1 MYINILCLLIST
13 ICYFYVPNRV
23 GSYSYLGIVIVMLS
37 IQILGLFKR
46 KEPYTIIDRQ
56 IIRIFPILL
65 FSFVCVHFQQFI
77 DLFLGSGTFKYREYS
92 DFNLVTKSAFLS
104 SMGFSSLVLGY
115 RYGIEKHFIINNNYP
130 TTENNHKRLKVIFN
144 IFFLIFTCLFVLL
157 NGSAY
162 LTGNYSQETMLN
174 MQGTINAY
182 SIIFMQCCMY
192 ASTIETCKYLE
203 HLGCVNSIFDYIKG
217 FSPIYYICLF
227 LILFFNLV
235 LGDRGP
241 LITYTCI
248 YVYGYVLTTK
258 KKLNPIVIISSGAL
272 LAICLSAISIYR
284 TDENKSFSE
293 FNTYRNTVA
302 ENGSIS
308 PFTAE
313 LAGSTYATLL
323 AVESTPDLYP
333 YRYGL
338 FSLNNIVAAI
348 PFSSSIFETLG
359 IHQSLLEYGH
369 SSSFIT
375 WYGHGGDLT
384 RSGLGSSTIADAYID
399 FGPLGV
405 VILLFLIGY
414 LIRFLD
420 EKSFLNSINSIN
432 NFVLITAFVLFAN
445 AFYFPRSMIFFFVKD
460 IVWTWVFYTIVC
472 KLFGKI

>member
-1 MYINILCLLIST
+1 MSVYLICLVIATLCYANADLFT
-13 ICYFYVPNRV
+13 
-23 GSYSYLGIVIVMLS
+23 GYSSSLSIVIALLA
-37 IQILGLFKR
+37 IQLVVIYR
-46 KEPYTIIDRQ
+46 RYEPYESLRKQ
-56 IIRIFPILL
+56 YIRIFPILL

-77 DLFLGSGTFKYREYS
+77 DLYLGTGTFKYREYS
-92 DFNLVTKSAFLS
+92 DYHLVTKSAFLS
-104 SMGFSSLVLGY
+104 STGLSSLLLGY
-115 RYGIEKHFIINNNYP
+115 IFGIEKHFNITNNNLQN
-130 TTENNHKRLKVIFN
+130 ENNHKRLKVIFN
-144 IFFLIFTCLFVLL
+144 CCFLIFTILFLIL
-157 NGSAY
+157 NGRAY

-182 SIIFMQCCMY
+182 SKIFMQCCMY

-203 HLGCVNSIFDYIKG
+203 QLGCVNSIFDYIKG

-248 YVYGYVLTTK
+248 YVYGYALTTK
-258 KKLNPIVIISSGAL
+258 KKLNPIVIISSCAL
-272 LAICLSAISIYR
+272 LAICLSVISIYR

-293 FNTYRNTVA
+293 FNTYRSTVA

-420 EKSFLNSINSIN
+420 EKSFLNSISSIN
-432 NFVLITAFVLFAN
+432 NFVLIAAFVLFAN

-472 KLFGKI
+472 KLFGNN

>member
-1 MYINILCLLIST
+1 
-13 ICYFYVPNRV
+13 
-23 GSYSYLGIVIVMLS
+23 MLS

-77 DLFLGSGTFKYREYS
+77 DLFLGSGTFKYSEYS

-104 SMGFSSLVLGY
+104 SMGFSSLLLGY

-144 IFFLIFTCLFVLL
+144 FFFLIFTCLFVFL

-162 LTGNYSQETMLN
+162 LTGNYSQETLLN

-203 HLGCVNSIFDYIKG
+203 QLGCVNSIFDYIKG

-227 LILFFNLV
+227 LILFFNLF

-258 KKLNPIVIISSGAL
+258 KKINPMVIFVIGAL
-272 LAICLSAISIYR
+272 LAICLSVISIYR

-293 FNTYRNTVA
+293 FNNYRSAVT

-323 AVESTPDLYP
+323 AVESTPELYP

-359 IHQSLLEYGH
+359 IHKSLLEYGH

-405 VILLFLIGY
+405 VILLLIIGY

-445 AFYFPRSMIFFFVKD
+445 AFYFPRSMVFFFVKD
-460 IVWTWVFYTIVC
+460 IVWTWVFYAMVC
-472 KLFGKI
+472 KLFRKN